1 MIQKIWR
8 KKDRINEINI
18 IKKCYELTVKI
29 SFFQKSKLARFM
41 GTRILAPRSGKIVEL
56 KSIVFLVSYYCVPR
70 LTNREFRSIYLEFQI
85 FIYTFYSENGI

>member
-1 MIQKIWR
+1 
-8 KKDRINEINI
+8 
-18 IKKCYELTVKI
+18 
-29 SFFQKSKLARFM
+29 M